1 MSQKSNPVP
10 RLDLAPKLSR
20 PLSLWNP
27 LDYLRLLYW
36 VFFFPQALRWYIEN
50 FGKLYNLDK
59 AKTGNKKW
67 DGVRQ
72 NSFLRELI
80 LQGIFLIFIIS
91 IIWNLFL
98 QQIGV
103 PLDWLNVLIGVPL
116 GIAVGGVVGVEIGS
130 TKGVSVT
137 IGLALVVGLV
147 WTISY
152 MSNLKFW
159 LGMSIVWGL
168 GISISFGV
176 LSGISLGLISG
187 VTGNLTINLM
197 FLFLDIVNFKLMLFG
212 SKDDVVGMSEIFSIL
227 VVSFLIS
234 RPENWLFAL
243 PSTFLKLNNR
253 RNIFPNITP
262 IPIPYLS
269 YKVVNW
275 LRKDWNTG
283 LHNVNEL
290 LRFTLQF
297 SPVIKAVNFVLSE
310 TPREEVIERVSQL
323 AEDAYD
329 WDLVRFASA
338 SLSRSIKLQ
347 AVRGFF
353 FMGLLVPERWQQG
366 FNARFTTQ
374 IRLDTPARAAAAG
387 FWYLHEQK
395 PEKAIEAF
403 AVVRDLPYGKEMFT
417 LAQILSP
424 FQQASELDQI
434 ATLINLAATPNL
446 LPSPPFLHPTTW
458 DAILSLLQVIFNV
471 QISQKSASKSARSL
485 AINRALG
492 ELKDILDR
500 AEYIPQS
507 ERNLIINIAKNW
519 QISLLEITGKIG
531 NISITE
537 PVINPYVIGDP
548 VQGKLFVGREDIM
561 RELKEFW
568 IVKHHLQSIVLYG
581 HRRMGKTSILLN
593 VGNILGAKVHL
604 AYCNL
609 LRVGNNPQG
618 VGEVLMAV
626 CDAIEKVVNIS
637 PPVDANLL
645 NLPYRTFE
653 RYLEQVIPTLEGGL
667 IIALDEFEEIEKLIQ
682 AGKIDSDFMGFLR
695 GLVQMSPKIAF
706 ALAGLHTLE
715 EMTEDYFHPFFA
727 SIIPIRVG
735 FLSPG
740 ATRQILA
747 NPDDDFLL
755 DYKPEAMDTIYQ
767 LTHGQP
773 YLVQLIGFL
782 LVRRYNDL
790 VFEMGKTLD
799 PVFTRDD
806 VEAVINDP
814 DFFIK
819 GRYYF
824 TGVWGQS
831 AQGATGQQEILKI
844 LAPHPEGINLEAII
858 ESINMDE
865 IILNEAIETLKRHDV
880 IKETNGL
887 YHIIVELFRRWV
899 LENK

>member
-10 RLDLAPKLSR
+10 RLNLAPKLSR

-36 VFFFPQALRWYIEN
+36 VFFFPQALRSYIDT
-50 FGKLYNLDK
+50 FGGNGFDE
-59 AKTGNKKW
+59 AKTWQERWECLQKNPIEQQL
-67 DGVRQ
+67 VFQ
-72 NSFLRELI
+72 NFVS
-80 LQGIFLIFIIS
+80 IFVIS
-91 IIWNLFL
+91 IVFVSIIQNLFI
-98 QQIGV
+98 QQIIVGLDLLNILISMFFGIVLGGAIGLNISSKRGISTGV
-103 PLDWLNVLIGVPL
+103 GV
-116 GIAVGGVVGVEIGS
+116 AGVVC
-130 TKGVSVT
+130 
-137 IGLALVVGLV
+137 LVI
-147 WTISY
+147 TIS
-152 MSNLKFW
+152 SLLNLTMGLITIF
-159 LGMSIVWGL
+159 SWGL
-168 GISISFGV
+168 GVSIGLGV
-176 LSGISLGLISG
+176 ISGIPLGMMSS
-187 VTGNLTINLM
+187 VTVTIVFNLM
-197 FLFLDIVNFKLMLFG
+197 VLVFRIVQLMLFS
-212 SKDDVVGMSEIFSIL
+212 SKEDVLGMSEIFSII
-227 VVSFLIS
+227 VVSFLIA
-234 RPENWLFAL
+234 RPENWLLAL
-243 PSTFLKLNNR
+243 PSTLLKLNNQTR
-253 RNIFPNITP
+253 GFPNITP

-269 YKVVNW
+269 YKVANW

-297 SPVIKAVNFVLSE
+297 IPVIKALNLVLSE
-310 TPREEVIERVSQL
+310 TPREQVIYRVSQL
-323 AEDAYD
+323 AEDPYD
-329 WDLVRFASA
+329 WDLVRFTSA
-338 SLSRSIKLQ
+338 SLSQSIKLQ
-347 AVRGFF
+347 ALRGFL

-374 IRLDTPARAAAAG
+374 IRLDTPARAVAAG
-387 FWYLHEQK
+387 FWYLYKKE
-395 PEKAIEAF
+395 PEKARKAF
-403 AVVRDLPYGKEMFT
+403 AVVRDLPYGEELFI
-417 LAQILSP
+417 LAEILAT
-424 FQQASELDQI
+424 FNQAKNLADI
-434 ATLINLAATPNL
+434 ATIEVISSVETPL
-446 LPSPPFLHPTTW
+446 LRPITW
-458 DAILSLLQVIFNV
+458 EAITSLNHVISEIKSLQNSVAF
-471 QISQKSASKSARSL
+471 AARSL
-485 AINRALG
+485 ALNRAL
-492 ELKDILDR
+492 
-500 AEYIPQS
+500 AETNNVLNKTQKLPQA
-507 ERNLIINIAKNW
+507 EREIIVNIAEIWKKC
-519 QISLLEITGKIG
+519 LLEITGEIG

-568 IVKHHLQSIVLYG
+568 VVSHRLQSVVLYG

-604 AYCNL
+604 AYINL
-609 LRVGNNPQG
+609 LLVGQSNQG
-618 VGEVLMAV
+618 VGEVLIKIS
-626 CDAIEKVVNIS
+626 DAISLAV
-637 PPVDANLL
+637 
-645 NLPYRTFE
+645 NLPSPADEDFLKLPYITFE
-653 RYLEQVIPTLEGGL
+653 RYLKQVVANLDGGL
-667 IIALDEFEEIEKLIQ
+667 IIALDEFEKIEELIE
-682 AGKIDSDFMGFLR
+682 AKKIDPDFMGFLR

-715 EMTEDYFHPFFA
+715 EMTEDYFHPFFS

-799 PVFTRDD
+799 PVFTRED

-831 AQGATGQQEILKI
+831 AQGARGQQEILKV
-844 LAPHPEGINLEAII
+844 LAPHPEGINLEGII
-858 ESINMDE
+858 QGTNMDE
-865 IILNEAIETLKRHDV
+865 KTLNEAIETLKRHDV
-880 IKETNGL
+880 IQETNHK

-899 LENK
+899 LQNK